1 MADEPPVESPYA
13 LAKRLHAQGTGGPEV
28 ERALR
33 ERGLDADEA
42 HIAARAGR
50 GEAGVAPGAPVPE
63 LELERELPAE
73 PPSEAPA
80 HPCPRHL
87 EWPVIATCPR
97 CGRFVCARCVTEAG
111 LLRLPDSKQCPEC
124 EARAPVGKGISGWLV
139 LPAIHIAVVAPL
151 SGVAA
156 LVQDVMA
163 LPKVSGALL
172 APVLIEASFYASYLA
187 FALYT
192 AIAFFQKKQ
201 RAVMLMIIFYVLAIM
216 SALLSIALTGW
227 IEGITGNK
235 VPDPE
240 GTTQTVRALGT
251 STIWI
256 AYFLQSKRVKATFV
270 AP

>member
-1 MADEPPVESPYA
+1 MAEEAPAETPYE
-13 LAKRLHAQGTGGPEV
+13 LAKRLHAQGTSGPEV

-42 HIAARAGR
+42 RIAARAGR
-50 GEAGVAPGAPVPE
+50 GEAGVAPGVPPPE
-63 LELERELPAE
+63 LERALPAG
-73 PPSEAPA
+73 PPSEPPA

-111 LLRLPDSKQCPEC
+111 WLQLPESKQCPEC

-151 SGVAA
+151 SGGAA

-172 APVLIEASFYASYLA
+172 APVLLEASFYASYLA

-227 IEGITGNK
+227 IEGITGTK

-240 GTTQTVRALGT
+240 GMTQTVRAIGT